1 MAHPFCEGNT
11 RTVAVFLMLH
21 LNSMGFD
28 VINDAFVCHASFFRD
43 ALVRATYQ
51 NHPIGVVPELGHLM
65 QFLSKLVDD
74 PETSLDYDALWCV
87 PLFEYPDRVRNVSLA
102 DARPLQERL
111 MREGVTATCGWATV
125 TVVECAKRREKGSSL
140 NAMTP

>member
-51 NHPIGVVPELGHLM
+51 NRPIGVVPELGHLM

-102 DARPLQERL
+102 DARSLQERL

>member
-28 VINDAFVCHASFFRD
+28 VINDAFVCRASFFRD

-51 NHPIGVVPELGHLM
+51 NRPIGVVPELGHLM

-74 PETSLDYDALWCV
+74 PETSLDYDALIVCA
-87 PLFEYPDRVRNVSLA
+87 PFRVS
-102 DARPLQERL
+102 RP
-111 MREGVTATCGWATV
+111 
-125 TVVECAKRREKGSSL
+125 REKRVACGRKASSG
-140 NAMTP
+140 ATHA